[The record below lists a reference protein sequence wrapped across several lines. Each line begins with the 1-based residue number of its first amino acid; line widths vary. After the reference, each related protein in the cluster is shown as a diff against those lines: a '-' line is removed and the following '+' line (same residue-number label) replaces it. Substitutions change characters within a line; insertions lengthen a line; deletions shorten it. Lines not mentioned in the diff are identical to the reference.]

1 MISTPSSDA
10 TLYTQQKEE
19 NEKQHCNLAIRKI
32 TVATIVGE
40 GSDAML
46 TIQHHQLGRVFV
58 HVFMHDVYVCVN
70 ICIYCKTVDKVPFR
84 SFPSNLENLVQI

>member
-1 MISTPSSDA
+1 MLISTPSSDA

-46 TIQHHQLGRVFV
+46 TIQHHQLVLAALGIPGDHEIFFQASEVLPRRI
-58 HVFMHDVYVCVN
+58 N
-70 ICIYCKTVDKVPFR
+70 
-84 SFPSNLENLVQI
+84 